1 MGAIKRFTFGKSA
14 VDYNFDVTANWSG
27 NGVTSA
33 ATFISFMNSRGMS
46 SIVITVFNLVGN
58 RLQMAYTASAATLD
72 LRFLSVTD
80 YQKGANALSG
90 LQNLD
95 LNFNELTIFDPV
107 EPCPINLFNLSVSF
121 NPLSYINTNKINF
134 IIYNISAGATNT
146 LSSFVLNRS
155 LPNLELIILGGNR
168 LSTLGI
174 TAVQSNLTFL
184 ELANGNTFSTFE
196 YGNLFPKLAYLA
208 FSSQQFVRFNP
219 TIPLSNTINTI
230 QFNGCKFTTQGY
242 IDSEPW
248 ANSLT
253 VRPGRG
259 TINFQDNPASALG
272 TNLKTILES
281 KGFTVLSGDS

>member
-1 MGAIKRFTFGKSA
+1 MGAIRRFTFGKSSA
-14 VDYNFDVTANWSG
+14 VVYNFDVTANWSG

-33 ATFISFMNSRGMS
+33 ATFVSFMNGRGMS
-46 SIVITVFNLVGN
+46 SIVITAFNLVGN
-58 RLQMAYTASAATLD
+58 RLQMAYTASATTLD
-72 LRFLSVTD
+72 LKFLSVTD

-95 LNFNELTIFDPV
+95 LNFNGLTIFDPI
-107 EPCPINLFNLSVSF
+107 EPCPVNLINLKAVA
-121 NPLSYINTNKINF
+121 NPISYINTDKINF
-134 IIYNISAGATNT
+134 IIQTIFLAGTNT
-146 LSSFVLNRS
+146 ITSFVLNRS
-155 LPNLELIILGGNR
+155 LPNLNEINLTGNR

-174 TAVQSNLTFL
+174 TAVQPNLTVL
-184 ELANGNTFSTFE
+184 DLSNGNTFSTFE
-196 YGNLFPKLAYLA
+196 YGNLFPKLAYLS
-208 FSSQQFVRFNP
+208 FSNQQFVRFNP
-219 TIPLSNTINTI
+219 TIPLSNTINGI
-230 QFNGCKFTTQGY
+230 LFNGCRFTTQGY

-281 KGFTVLSGDS
+281 KGFTVLAN

>member
-1 MGAIKRFTFGKSA
+1 MSNLRRFTFGSGT

-33 ATFISFMNSRGMS
+33 ATFISFMNGRGMS
-46 SIVITVFNLVGN
+46 SIVITAFNLIGN
-58 RLQMAYTASAATLD
+58 RLQMAYTASATTLD
-72 LRFLSVTD
+72 LSFLSVTD
-80 YQKGANALSG
+80 YQKGANSVVNI
-90 LQNLD
+90 QNLD
-95 LNFNELTIFDPV
+95 LNFNGLTIFDPI
-107 EPCPINLFNLSVSF
+107 EPCPVNLFNLSVSF
-121 NPLSYINTNKINF
+121 NPISYINTDKINF
-134 IIYNISAGATNT
+134 TIIYIYAGVTDT

-155 LPNLELIILGGNR
+155 LPNLQQINLGNNR

-174 TAVQSNLTFL
+174 TAVQPNLTFL
-184 ELANGNTFSTFE
+184 ELGNGNTFSTFE
-196 YGNLFPKLAYLA
+196 YGNLFPKLAYLS
-208 FSSQQFVRFNP
+208 FSNQQFVRFNP
-219 TIPLSNTINTI
+219 TIPLSNTINGI
-230 QFNGCKFTTQGY
+230 LFNGCRFTTQGY

-281 KGFTVLSGDS
+281 KGFTVLAN